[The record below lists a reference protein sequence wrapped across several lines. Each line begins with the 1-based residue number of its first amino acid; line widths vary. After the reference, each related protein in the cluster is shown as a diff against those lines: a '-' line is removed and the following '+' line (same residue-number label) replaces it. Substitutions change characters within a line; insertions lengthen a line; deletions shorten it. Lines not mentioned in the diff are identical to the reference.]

1 MSDWLFAWIFVIVLY
16 CILPD
21 VVLTKMETVT
31 AICFFFH
38 TGLYLWY
45 LIMDA
50 FKSHKKMERKQNKK
64 MKGG

>member
-1 MSDWLFAWIFVIVLY
+1 MSDWLFAWIFAIVFY

-21 VVLTKMETVT
+21 AVLTKMETVT

-45 LIMDA
+45 LIIDCD
-50 FKSHKKMERKQNKK
+50 FKYHKKLERKTELKR
-64 MKGG
+64 